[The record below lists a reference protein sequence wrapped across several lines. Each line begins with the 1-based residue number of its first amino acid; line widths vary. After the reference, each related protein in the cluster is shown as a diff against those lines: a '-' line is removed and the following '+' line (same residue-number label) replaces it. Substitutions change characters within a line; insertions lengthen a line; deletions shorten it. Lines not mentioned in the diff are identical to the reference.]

1 MSLELSPLQ
10 VARERIRAVYDPELL
25 RQSGHQLIDLLAEH
39 LSKAENSEV
48 DVLPWRV
55 PESNIKE
62 ADLVLDA
69 ACCPG
74 NEKRALADRFSEIIQ
89 TMLDHGLNLHHPHY
103 IGHQVP
109 APSPIAGLFDSV
121 GAVTN
126 QVMAVY
132 EMGPWATATEVAL
145 INRFGG
151 IIGWEKGTFSGLIT
165 HGGSLANL
173 TALLTARNVRLGGSW
188 EEGIPCRSED
198 ERPVVVVHSDVHYSV
213 SRAVGVLGIGA
224 RQVSRAVLDARRR
237 IDPQHLDEQL
247 ADFRRRGQPVVAVVA
262 CACATPIGAFDPLI
276 EIGEICRRHD
286 VWLHV
291 DAAHGGAALFSRRH
305 RDLLRGLELADS
317 ITWDAH
323 KMMFVPALCAFV
335 LYRDKSHRF
344 ETFRQEAPYL
354 FDPSAPG
361 LVDYDV
367 GLKTIECTKRATAF
381 GLWGLWA
388 LFGPQLFEDLVDV
401 TFDLGQI
408 LYEKLESAPDFHPLH
423 EPQCN
428 ILAFRYLPKRLAE
441 ASLEAVGQFQFELR
455 RRLVESGSFYITSN
469 RIDGFGALR
478 VSIMNPLTTADNL
491 DRLLESIRAVAEGI
505 NSPNRDK

>member
-1 MSLELSPLQ
+1 MRRAASSLQ
-10 VARERIRAVYDPELL
+10 AARERIRTAYDPELL
-25 RQSGHQLIDLLAEH
+25 RQSGHRLIDLLSNH
-39 LSKAENSEV
+39 LSKVEHSEI
-48 DVLPWRV
+48 DVLPWRE
-55 PESNIKE
+55 PECNVRDAE
-62 ADLVLDA
+62 TVLQAMRDSG
-69 ACCPG
+69 CDQRG
-74 NEKRALADRFSEIIQ
+74 LADRFSEIIQ

-145 INRFGG
+145 INLLGRT
-151 IIGWEKGTFSGLIT
+151 IGWKEGAFSGLAT

-173 TALLTARNVRLGGSW
+173 TALLTARNVRLADSW
-188 EEGIPCRSED
+188 EKGIGYRSD
-198 ERPVVVVHSDVHYSV
+198 HERPVVVVHGDVHYSV

-224 RQVSRAVLDARRR
+224 RQVSRAALDARRR
-237 IDPQHLDEQL
+237 IDPGRLDEQL
-247 ADFRRRGQPVVAVVA
+247 ADFRKRNQPVVAVVA
-262 CACATPIGAFDPLI
+262 CACATPIGAFDPLV
-276 EIGEICRRHD
+276 EIGEVCRRYE

-291 DAAHGGAALFSRRH
+291 DAAHGGSALFSRTH

-317 ITWDAH
+317 VVWDAH

-344 ETFRQEAPYL
+344 ETFRQEASYL

-361 LVDYDV
+361 LVEYDV

-401 TFDLGQI
+401 TFDLGRI
-408 LYEKLESAPDFHPLH
+408 LYGKLKAAPDFEPLH

-428 ILAFRYLPKRLAE
+428 ILAFRHLPKRLLGVPPE
-441 ASLEAVGQFQFELR
+441 RVSQFQFEVR
-455 RRLVESGSFYITSN
+455 RRLIESGSFYIVSSK
-469 RIDGFGALR
+469 IDGIGALR
-478 VSIMNPLTTADNL
+478 VSIMNPLTTADHFDQLL
-491 DRLLESIRAVAEGI
+491 DSVREVAEEVDIG
-505 NSPNRDK
+505 